1 MSKNFVFTGP
11 NALFMLL
18 AALVL
23 AVPFDAGAVPS
34 FSRQTGMSC
43 NQCHTLHGGPVP
55 NFTMTGKKFRAYGY
69 RIPSIK
75 DSLQSGEP
83 GDQGER
89 LNLLN
94 DFFSV
99 RFQSDVYSKTK
110 SPGAASYSEATTNPT
125 TRLAGFYAGPIGDNM
140 GLWTEM
146 YFIPTGSANQE
157 WSLGLASFEEFDL
170 RWVFNPDNP
179 STSFGMSLTN
189 QSVNEIA
196 GFGPFPVNIGGGFAG
211 RAGINGWAHPN
222 YANVL
227 FTGWVNDRH
236 AFNIGLNTGD
246 TNPGWDRYNWVGAYS
261 YAFLNTNAH
270 ELWLNTAFRVGH
282 DVLPLTSVATV
293 PTNTRDF
300 SYVDRI
306 AGVAATRAGG
316 NPYVA
321 ADIDNAKS
329 YMAEVRWSRQDY
341 GPHSF
346 EAILRYTTNSEDY
359 TDGGR
364 TKLSSVGGILRYG
377 WRHTWYFGPYWRTD
391 DYKFRDRLGVD
402 HAVDSNPDVGVWFG
416 YKPYENVLLNFQV
429 ARTETLRLDQPPVTG
444 GRIYSLTLD
453 FLY

>member
-1 MSKNFVFTGP
+1 MSKNFVFTGTD
-11 NALFMLL
+11 ARFMLL

-99 RFQSDVYSKTK
+99 RFQSEVYSKTK
-110 SPGAASYSEATTNPT
+110 SPGAASFGESTTNPT
-125 TRLAGFYAGPIGDNM
+125 SRLAGFYAGPVGDNM

-179 STSFGMSLTN
+179 STSFGMSITN

-196 GFGPFPVNIGGGFAG
+196 GFGPFPTNIGGGFSG

-246 TNPGWDRYNWVGAYS
+246 TNPGWDKYNLLGAYS

-270 ELWLNTAFRVGH
+270 ELWLNTAFRVGK

-293 PTNTRDF
+293 ATNARDF

-306 AGVAATRAGG
+306 VGVAATRGG
-316 NPYVA
+316 TPYLA
-321 ADIDNAKS
+321 ADIDEAKS
-329 YMAEVRWSRQDY
+329 YMAELRWSRQDY

-346 EAILRYTTNSEDY
+346 EAIVRYTTNTEDY
-359 TDGGR
+359 LDGGH
-364 TKLSSVGGILRYG
+364 TKLSSFGGILRYG

-391 DYKFRDRLGVD
+391 DYEFKDRLGVN
-402 HAVDSNPDVGVWFG
+402 HAVDSNPDIGVWFG

-429 ARTETLRLDQPPVTG
+429 GRTERLQLDLPAVTG
-444 GRIYSLTLD
+444 GRTYSLTLD